1 MKKIISI
8 LLISILAL
16 GLVACGDTTQNKT
29 TNENPAV
36 EESNKGTE
44 ESNKGKEEENKDG
57 PQDNITSGEN
67 KPNEQE
73 SVSDSSGMNVLV
85 VYFSVTGNTKTIAEK
100 IATLT
105 DADLY
110 EIKPAVEYT
119 DADIDYG
126 DSNSRTS
133 KEQNDSSARPEI
145 KSETISLEGYD
156 TVYIGYPIWWG
167 EAPRIMDTFVESYDF
182 GDITMIPFCTSASS
196 GIGNSGQNLAKTA
209 GSGNWLEGKRF
220 SANASESELKEWVDD
235 AELHSSD
242 TETKISSSEACSMK
256 LLVNETEIPVIWE
269 NNDSVNEIM
278 TEASKGDIIVSMSM
292 YSDNEQ
298 VGSLGK
304 SYTRNDKQ
312 TTTHNGDIV
321 LYSGSNIVLFYGS
334 NSWAYTRIG
343 KMDLSEAEV
352 TELLSNGDVSVRLR
366 SNRSEN
372 SIK

>member
-1 MKKIISI
+1 
-8 LLISILAL
+8 
-16 GLVACGDTTQNKT
+16 
-29 TNENPAV
+29 
-36 EESNKGTE
+36 
-44 ESNKGKEEENKDG
+44 
-57 PQDNITSGEN
+57 
-67 KPNEQE
+67 
-73 SVSDSSGMNVLV
+73 
-85 VYFSVTGNTKTIAEK
+85 
-100 IATLT
+100 
-105 DADLY
+105 
-110 EIKPAVEYT
+110 
-119 DADIDYG
+119 
-126 DSNSRTS
+126 
-133 KEQNDSSARPEI
+133 
-145 KSETISLEGYD
+145 
-156 TVYIGYPIWWG
+156 
-167 EAPRIMDTFVESYDF
+167 MDTFVESYDF

-352 TELLSNGDVSVRLR
+352 TELLSNGDVSVRLT
-366 SNRSEN
+366 STQN
-372 SIK
+372 

>member
-1 MKKIISI
+1 MKKILSI
-8 LLISILAL
+8 ILISLLAL
-16 GLVACGDTTQNKT
+16 GLVACGDTSQNKT
-29 TNENPAV
+29 PDESPVV

-44 ESNKGKEEENKDG
+44 ETNKQNLQED
-57 PQDNITSGEN
+57 ITPGEN

-73 SVSDSSGMNVLV
+73 SVSDPSGKNVLV

-100 IATLT
+100 IAILT
-105 DADLY
+105 DADIY

-133 KEQNDSSARPEI
+133 KEQNDSTARPEI
-145 KSETISLEGYD
+145 QSETISLEGYD
-156 TVYIGYPIWWG
+156 TIYVGYPIWWG

-196 GIGNSGQNLAKTA
+196 GIGNSGKNLAKNA

-220 SANASESELKEWVDD
+220 SANVSENELKEWVDD

-256 LLVNETEIPVIWE
+256 LLINETEIPVIWE
-269 NNDSVNEIM
+269 NNDSVTEIM
-278 TEASKGDIIVSMSM
+278 EEASKGDITVSMSM

-334 NSWAYTRIG
+334 NSWSYTRLG

-352 TELLSNGDVSVRLR
+352 TELLSNGDVSVRLTSTR
-366 SNRSEN
+366 N
-372 SIK
+372 